1 MDSVKDLVLF
11 KRYYQGTSDMFGIM
25 IYSSG
30 SGYATKIKL
39 HGVIF
44 SLPTVVLSM
53 NAWHFISVRVA
64 YPNAVTELANIIFD
78 VVLEN
83 SVFAAHQVTTLTNV
97 YQESTYDVITV
108 GNKLNGFSGSL
119 VISNV
124 QLYTTYNAYIQEVYP
139 SGTLPLCNT
148 TPNPTPTPYCQTSI
162 NTASNS

>member
-1 MDSVKDLVLF
+1 
-11 KRYYQGTSDMFGIM
+11 MFGIM
-25 IYSSG
+25 IFSSG

-119 VISNV
+119 VMSNV
-124 QLYTTYNAYIQEVYP
+124 QLYTTYNAYI
-139 SGTLPLCNT
+139 
-148 TPNPTPTPYCQTSI
+148 
-162 NTASNS
+162 